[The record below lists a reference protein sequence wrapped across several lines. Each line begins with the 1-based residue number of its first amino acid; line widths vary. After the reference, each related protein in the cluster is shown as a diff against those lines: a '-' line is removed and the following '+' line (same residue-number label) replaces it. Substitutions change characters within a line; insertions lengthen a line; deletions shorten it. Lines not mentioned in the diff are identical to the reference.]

1 MFGGVKSSEALGK
14 WDIDSYNDTTSLR
27 LVDSYYGENHSNL
40 GFAIGHN
47 YYSEICSSESKEWEL
62 EIDST
67 DGIYQL
73 DDRGKAYV
81 TLKFPAYMIGK
92 KIALAVNFS
101 GRKKRSGEVHFETL
115 HNFNGI
121 KKPEDI
127 LIESN
132 TTIPVKRFI
141 PFEIDTGTDDRF
153 FVKNAK
159 VVCNYTMDNIVI
171 LSFKENREIED
182 IKDCGDENGE
192 IAFWS
197 IEVRLKDI
205 SKAGSLNFK
214 ECQVASF
221 IDKF

>member
-1 MFGGVKSSEALGK
+1 M
-14 WDIDSYNDTTSLR
+14 NHNRTR

-101 GRKKRSGEVHFETL
+101 GRKKEKWR
-115 HNFNGI
+115 
-121 KKPEDI
+121 
-127 LIESN
+127 
-132 TTIPVKRFI
+132 
-141 PFEIDTGTDDRF
+141 
-153 FVKNAK
+153 
-159 VVCNYTMDNIVI
+159 
-171 LSFKENREIED
+171 
-182 IKDCGDENGE
+182 
-192 IAFWS
+192 
-197 IEVRLKDI
+197 
-205 SKAGSLNFK
+205 GSL
-214 ECQVASF
+214 
-221 IDKF
+221 